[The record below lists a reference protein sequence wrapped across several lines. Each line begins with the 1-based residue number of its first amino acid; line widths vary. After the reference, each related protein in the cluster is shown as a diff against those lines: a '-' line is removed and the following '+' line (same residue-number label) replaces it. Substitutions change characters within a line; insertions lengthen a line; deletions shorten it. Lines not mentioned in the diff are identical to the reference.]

1 MIDIISKGILL
12 PVGGGED
19 RLESKE
25 ALSRMIHESGKE
37 NPKIC

>member
-1 MIDIISKGILL
+1 MIDIIPKSILL
-12 PVGGGED
+12 LIGGGED

-25 ALSRMIHESGKE
+25 ALSRMIQKSGKE